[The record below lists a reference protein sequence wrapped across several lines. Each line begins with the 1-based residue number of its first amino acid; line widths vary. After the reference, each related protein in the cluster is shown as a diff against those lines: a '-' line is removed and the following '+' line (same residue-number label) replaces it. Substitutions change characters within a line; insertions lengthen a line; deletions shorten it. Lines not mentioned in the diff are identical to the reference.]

1 MSTYRIGTQKTAKG
15 HKVVLYSTANGKLVL
30 AGESLAR
37 SIDAVN
43 MANELRDA
51 FNSKRETMP
60 MEPIEAFP
68 ASHRWTKNSGPK
80 KKAPVPGYT
89 HIGSKGPIDFFANND
104 SMRAFAKGKKKVA
117 KKAATKK
124 K

>member
-1 MSTYRIGTQKTAKG
+1 MSNYRLGTQKTAKG
-15 HKVVLYSTANGKLVL
+15 HKVVLYSTANGKLIL

-60 MEPIEAFP
+60 VEPIEAFP
-68 ASHRWTKNSGPK
+68 ASHRWVKNSGPK
-80 KKAPVPGYT
+80 KKPATMKQTNMEWTG
-89 HIGSKGPIDFFANND
+89 GD
-104 SMRAFAKGKKKVA
+104 GKKHKGISFRIH
-117 KKAATKK
+117 ATKK
-124 K
+124 TKKK

>member
-1 MSTYRIGTQKTAKG
+1 MSNYRLGTQKTAKG
-15 HKVVLYSTANGKLVL
+15 HKVVLYSTANGKLIL

-51 FNSKRETMP
+51 FNNKRETMP
-60 MEPIEAFP
+60 MEPIEMFLAG
-68 ASHRWTKNSGPK
+68 HRWVRNAGPK
-80 KKAPVPGYT
+80 KKVARGHVSSYVDGSGFVKVPR
-89 HIGSKGPIDFFANND
+89 KALADADFL
-104 SMRAFAKGKKKVA
+104 RKKS
-117 KKAATKK
+117 TKK

>member
-1 MSTYRIGTQKTAKG
+1 MSTYRLGTQKTAKG
-15 HKVVLYSTANGKLVL
+15 HKVVLYSTVNGKLIL
-30 AGESLAR
+30 AGESLVR

-60 MEPIEAFP
+60 VDPIEAFP
-68 ASHRWTKNSGPK
+68 ASHKWPKNSGPK
-80 KKAPVPGYT
+80 KKT
-89 HIGSKGPIDFFANND
+89 
-104 SMRAFAKGKKKVA
+104 A